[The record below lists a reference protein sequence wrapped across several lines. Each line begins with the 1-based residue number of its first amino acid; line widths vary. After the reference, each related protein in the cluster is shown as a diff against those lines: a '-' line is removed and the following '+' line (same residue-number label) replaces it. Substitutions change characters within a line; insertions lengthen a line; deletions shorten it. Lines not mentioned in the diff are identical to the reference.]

1 MEMLSVTVNRVKV
14 DVGPLIT
21 RFKDAETGDLA
32 YAGVFGPVRWW
43 RPWATLWVMNLILPL
58 W

>member
-1 MEMLSVTVNRVKV
+1 MLSVTANRVKV

-21 RFKDAETGDLA
+21 RFKDAETGSLA
-32 YAGVFGPVRWW
+32 YAGVFSPVHWW
-43 RPWATLWVMNLILPL
+43 RLWATLWVMNLILPL